1 MQTTEAQR
9 KAYAKLKEEGE
20 LQGCDTLTRSK
31 LNGELYFKCSEGSKI
46 VAIHKSGIV
55 TIHQHNKVNNNT

>member
-9 KAYAKLKEEGE
+9 KAYTKLKEEGE
-20 LQGCDTLTRSK
+20 LEGSDVLTRSK
-31 LNGELYFKCSEGSKI
+31 LNGELYFKWSEGNKT

-55 TIHQHNKVNNNT
+55 TIHHHNKV